1 MKPYTHM
8 DVKTAA
14 SISPGQ
20 VINEQVNIKPA
31 VDETTRRW
39 QLSGIDV
46 VEEIAHRFKGDNY
59 DFTKN
64 KWVTHEEMRLMA
76 DQGITEICGILST
89 FINKNLLLSNFNA
102 AEIRLMFIDFEK
114 SMTLQIEMNWE
125 RWGLERNDFDVVWLT
140 ICNTAWASLNRALNA
155 GEKRFIESTEQRRI
169 ISSEGNQSGSD
180 NPLKKIPVIGRL
192 A

>member
-1 MKPYTHM
+1 M

-20 VINEQVNIKPA
+20 TINEQVSIKPA

-46 VEEIAHRFKGDNY
+46 VEEIAYRFKGYSFDY
-59 DFTKN
+59 AKN
-64 KWVTHEEMRLMA
+64 KWVQNPDLRLMS
-76 DQGITEICGILST
+76 DQGIAEICGKLST
-89 FINKNLLLSNFNA
+89 FINKNVLLSNFTNN
-102 AEIRLMFIDFEK
+102 EIRLMLIDFEK
-114 SMTLQIEMNWE
+114 SMTWPLEYNWKE
-125 RWGLERNDFDVVWLT
+125 WGIHKHDLDVIWLT
-140 ICNTAWASLNRALNA
+140 ICNAAWASLNRALNA

-169 ISSEGNQSGSD
+169 ISSEGNKPGSD
-180 NPLKKIPVIGRL
+180 NPLKRIPVIGRL

>member
-1 MKPYTHM
+1 M
-8 DVKTAA
+8 DAKTAA

-20 VINEQVNIKPA
+20 TINEQVSLKPA

-46 VEEIAHRFKGDNY
+46 VEEISHRFRGDRY
-59 DFTKN
+59 DFVKN
-64 KWVTHEEMRLMA
+64 KWVEYPGLRLMS
-76 DQGITEICGILST
+76 DLGIAEICGILST
-89 FINKNLLLSNFNA
+89 FINKNTLLSNFSA
-102 AEIRLMFIDFEK
+102 GEIRLMLIDFEK
-114 SMTLQIEMNWE
+114 SMTLQVEMNWE
-125 RWGLERNDFDVVWLT
+125 RWGLERHDFDIVWLT
-140 ICNTAWASLNRALNA
+140 ISNTAWASLNRALNA

-169 ISSEGNQSGSD
+169 ISSEGNQSGND